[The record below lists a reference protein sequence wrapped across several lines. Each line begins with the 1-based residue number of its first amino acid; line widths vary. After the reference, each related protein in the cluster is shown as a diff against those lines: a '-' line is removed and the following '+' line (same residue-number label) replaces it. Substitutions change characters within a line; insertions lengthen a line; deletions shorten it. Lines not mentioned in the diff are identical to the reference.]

1 MEFKFNSSVFKVS
14 AEQHQE
20 QKGDKYDPGKNYPN
34 FEGTLSI
41 PKGQL
46 YALVEYLQYA
56 SGTDLKHDSY
66 LNDVVIPIKVAGWAK
81 TASSGKKYLSLQYAP
96 NYKTLL
102 AAQEAKEAQ
111 AISETLQQPSGNCSI
126 NAAAANFADS
136 TGGTVVE
143 NTEED
148 IF

>member
-14 AEQHQE
+14 AEQHKE
-20 QKGDKYDPGKNYPN
+20 QKGDKYDPGKNYPD

-66 LNDVVIPIKVAGWAK
+66 LNDVVIPVKVAGWAK

-96 NYKTLL
+96 QYKTLL

-111 AISETLQQPSGNCSI
+111 AVAAHADSLQQQQPAKEV
-126 NAAAANFADS
+126 NAAAASLAQG
-136 TGGTVVE
+136 TGGAAV
-143 NTEED
+143 ED

>member
-1 MEFKFNSSVFKVS
+1 MEFKFNSNVFKVS
-14 AEQHQE
+14 AEQHKE

-66 LNDVVIPIKVAGWAK
+66 LNDVVIPVKVAGWAK

-96 NYKTLL
+96 QYKTLL
-102 AAQEAKEAQ
+102 AAQEAKESQ
-111 AISETLQQPSGNCSI
+111 AAAAHADSLQQQQPAKEV
-126 NAAAANFADS
+126 NAAAANLAQG
-136 TGGTVVE
+136 TGGAVV
-143 NTEED
+143 ED

>member
-14 AEQHQE
+14 AEQHKE

-66 LNDVVIPIKVAGWAK
+66 IDDAVIPIKVAGWAK
-81 TASSGKKYLSLQYAP
+81 ESASGKKYLSLQYAP
-96 NYKTLL
+96 QYKTLL

-111 AISETLQQPSGNCSI
+111 AIAAHADSLQQQQPAREV
-126 NAAAANFADS
+126 NAGAANLAQS
-136 TGGTVVE
+136 TGGAVV
-143 NTEED
+143 ED

>member
-14 AEQHQE
+14 AEQHKE
-20 QKGDKYDPGKNYPN
+20 QKGDKYDPGKNYPD

-56 SGTDLKHDSY
+56 SGTELKHDSY
-66 LNDVVIPIKVAGWAK
+66 LNDVVIPVKVAGWAK

-96 NYKTLL
+96 QYKTLL

-111 AISETLQQPSGNCSI
+111 AIAAHADSLQQQQPAKEA
-126 NAAAANFADS
+126 NAAAANLAQG
-136 TGGTVVE
+136 TGGAVV
-143 NTEED
+143 ED

>member
-14 AEQHQE
+14 PDQHKE
-20 QKGDKYDPGKNYPN
+20 QKGDKYDPSKNYPN

-56 SGTDLKHDSY
+56 SGTELKHDSY
-66 LNDVVIPIKVAGWAK
+66 IDDAVIPIKVAGWAK
-81 TASSGKKYLSLQYAP
+81 ESASGKKYLSLQYAP

-102 AAQEAKEAQ
+102 AAKEAKEAQ
-111 AISETLQQPSGNCSI
+111 AIAAHSETLQEQQPAQTTDT
-126 NAAAANFADS
+126 AAASLAQGTA
-136 TGGTVVE
+136 GTVVE
-143 NTEED
+143 D

>member
-1 MEFKFNSSVFKVS
+1 MEFKFNSSLFKVS
-14 AEQHQE
+14 PDQHKE
-20 QKGDKYDPGKNYPN
+20 QKGDKYDPSKNYPN

-56 SGTDLKHDSY
+56 SGTELKHDSY
-66 LNDVVIPIKVAGWAK
+66 IDDAVIPIKVAGWAK
-81 TASSGKKYLSLQYAP
+81 ESASGKKYLSLQYAP

-102 AAQEAKEAQ
+102 AAKEAKEAQ
-111 AISETLQQPSGNCSI
+111 AIAAHSETLQEQQSAQTADT
-126 NAAAANFADS
+126 AAASLAQGTA
-136 TGGTVVE
+136 GTVVE
-143 NTEED
+143 D